1 MIVPET
7 PAGVETAGLLLPV
20 ARLLPPVG
28 RSCWRDAESPEWRDG
43 GYEVWEIQPAIAMIH
58 EATVGAMRDID
69 RIATACCL
77 KETHKKK
84 RALVEREV
92 VARVIA
98 ADAGAAP

>member
-1 MIVPET
+1 
-7 PAGVETAGLLLPV
+7 
-20 ARLLPPVG
+20 
-28 RSCWRDAESPEWRDG
+28 
-43 GYEVWEIQPAIAMIH
+43 MIH